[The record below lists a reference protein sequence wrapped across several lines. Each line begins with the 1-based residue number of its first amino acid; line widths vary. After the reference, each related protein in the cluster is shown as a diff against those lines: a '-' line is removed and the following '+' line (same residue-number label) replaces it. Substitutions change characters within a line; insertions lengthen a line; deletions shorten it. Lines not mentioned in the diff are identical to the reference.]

1 VHLAGERDLERTP
14 RFFPQAR
21 QHLMMAHGIHAHVA
35 HAGDDVPA
43 ADLGRGRAR
52 LALRLLHDRLSGAPR
67 HEHHAE
73 AAWAAEDNLDEF
85 VRHPNLHLNFM
96 CPVDTHTDVTL
107 LHYSTSVYRE
117 SGVWECGF

>member
-1 VHLAGERDLERTP
+1 MHLAGERDLERTP

-96 CPVDTHTDVTL
+96 CPVDTHCDTVT
-107 LHYSTSVYRE
+107 VYRE
-117 SGVWECGF
+117 SGVWRECGF